1 MDAGESAGEGAAIG
15 CRALQSCGVGATDQ
29 RCDRAG
35 DADDELVL
43 GHRDAEWTGHAPILE
58 EDIAISNIAQDE
70 IGHALVWYTALE
82 KLGCGS
88 PDALA
93 FERPAAAFTCARFVT
108 YPKGDFAYTIVRQFF
123 FDVAEELRLR
133 SFADGS
139 EEILRAPALKIL
151 KEEAYH
157 RLHSQG
163 LVERLGSATEE
174 SSRRMRAAVDAVRA
188 GARDRSR
195 VEADLVAALVA
206 APGVDLDY
214 AEVLRGAY
222 PGREIVLVDARE
234 IFARGGGIHC
244 ITQQQPRARS

>member
-1 MDAGESAGEGAAIG
+1 MMTPTSP
-15 CRALQSCGVGATDQ
+15 LATLLL
-29 RCDRAG
+29 AM
-35 DADDELVL
+35 ADDELVL

-174 SSRRMRAAVDAVRA
+174 SSRRMRAAVDAA
-188 GARDRSR
+188 YGQALGLFEPLSG
-195 VEADLVAALVA
+195 EAALVA
-206 APGVDLDY
+206 SGAMRPSAELAEAWRAAVDPVLKRAGLPVPAHPVADLGGRTGRHTEHLEALLHDLQSVFRTIPG
-214 AEVLRGAY
+214 A
-222 PGREIVLVDARE
+222 
-234 IFARGGGIHC
+234 
-244 ITQQQPRARS
+244 SW